1 MFNKLSN
8 ILSSKYRKKDDLSRQ
23 IQIAK
28 VLDLC
33 REEFRYLFPS
43 EEINVVSLKNKT
55 LLVELNNSVLASE
68 LRMRETRII
77 SKVNGQIGSE
87 VIKKIIY
94 RF

>member
-1 MFNKLSN
+1 MFNSLSN
-8 ILSSKYRKKDDLSRQ
+8 ILSSKFKRKDDLSRQ
-23 IQIAK
+23 IEIAK

-43 EEINVVSLKNKT
+43 EEINVVSLKNKA
-55 LLVELNNSVLASE
+55 LLVELDNSVLASE

-77 SKVNGQIGSE
+77 SKINGQIGNE